1 MNFFLYIRKKM
12 VYNII
17 IKLKREYIMGKVKS
31 LMMDLQEEFYQKA
44 AVLVKDSDS
53 VWEAQQRVEKLR
65 KVEYNWLD
73 QFQIADEVENFYYA

>member
-1 MNFFLYIRKKM
+1 
-12 VYNII
+12 
-17 IKLKREYIMGKVKS
+17 MGKVKS
-31 LMMDLQEEFYQKA
+31 LMMNLQEEFYQKA
-44 AVLVKDSDS
+44 AVLVEDSDS

>member
-1 MNFFLYIRKKM
+1 MYFFLYIRKKI

-65 KVEYNWLD
+65 KVEFNWLD
-73 QFQIADEVENFYYA
+73 QFQVAEDVENFYHA

>member
-1 MNFFLYIRKKM
+1 
-12 VYNII
+12 
-17 IKLKREYIMGKVKS
+17 MGKVKS

-44 AVLVKDSDS
+44 SVLVKDSDS
-53 VWEAQQRVEKLR
+53 VWEAQQRGEKLR